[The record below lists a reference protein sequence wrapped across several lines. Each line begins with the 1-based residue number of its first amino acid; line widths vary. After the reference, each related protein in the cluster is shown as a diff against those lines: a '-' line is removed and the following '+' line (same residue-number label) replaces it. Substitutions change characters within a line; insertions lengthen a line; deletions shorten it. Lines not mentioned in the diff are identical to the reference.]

1 MPNARGGDAV
11 KEDTVHPHRAS
22 SDQAEPLLPCLH
34 PNPAHTLAEAPCQSK
49 TGRPQACGRG
59 HLSAP
64 QKGPFPLDEGPL
76 LAAPSS
82 VPVLGSAS
90 HDYTPVPPPTQRPPP
105 PAQVPPRLPLLYSTL
120 GPGSAVTYTAERY
133 SYGRMGQKE
142 TQVRCPPMPGG
153 TGPLDQGGDACLQL
167 LLPTS
172 TAPPNGRPSA
182 GPGIC
187 LSALFPARGLMP
199 RASTSCLTL
208 PPARAQH
215 LQPLPPATKLL
226 SKQGTGSPGGASS
239 HISHALLG
247 ELPEGRG
254 GTCLHGGQM
263 AGSKGGLGPVGQ
275 GDGVILRKHPFL
287 VQRVHGFPET
297 SP

>member
-1 MPNARGGDAV
+1 MSPPQSCTHTGQGPLWSLGSVQDRETSGLRLGTSLCTP
-11 KEDTVHPHRAS
+11 EGTVS
-22 SDQAEPLLPCLH
+22 
-34 PNPAHTLAEAPCQSK
+34 
-49 TGRPQACGRG
+49 TGRGATVGC
-59 HLSAP
+59 
-64 QKGPFPLDEGPL
+64 
-76 LAAPSS
+76 PSS

-182 GPGIC
+182 GPGMC

-199 RASTSCLTL
+199 PASTSCLTL

-226 SKQGTGSPGGASS
+226 SKQGTGSPGGGLAATSPMPCS
-239 HISHALLG
+239 GSC
-247 ELPEGRG
+247 PRG
-254 GTCLHGGQM
+254 GEGPACM
-263 AGSKGGLGPVGQ
+263 GSKGQGLRVG
-275 GDGVILRKHPFL
+275 
-287 VQRVHGFPET
+287 
-297 SP
+297 